1 MSRALNL
8 DVNLGLAVVP
18 VQLFTVTSSQSVAF
32 HLLLTNC
39 GSRIQMRLTC
49 PIPRRRAAR
58 RDGERYEVAKDQYV
72 RFEPEKLKALEP
84 KSSSALVI
92 DSFVPEGAVDPA
104 YFEDTYHLGAGKNG
118 ERGHRVPVEA

>member
-32 HLLLTNC
+32 HLPSNC

-58 RDGERYEVAKDQYV
+58 RDGERYEVAKDEYV
-72 RFEPEKLKALEP
+72 RFEPEKLKALAP
-84 KSSSALVI
+84 ASSSALVI

-104 YFEDTYHLGAGKNG
+104 CFEDTYHLGASKNG
-118 ERGHRVPVEA
+118 ERGYRVPVEA